1 MKIPGFIIFLVLLV
15 IVAAMIR
22 YVTRRKG
29 TAGDGLDAASIRPL
43 LEKHVKFYQRLSEA
57 QQQQFEQRVLNFLQR
72 VSVTGVGVTVTELD
86 RVLVG
91 ASAIIPIFA
100 FPDWHYTNLR
110 EILLYPETFNA
121 DFAQR
126 GPDRDILGMIGNG
139 PLQQVMML
147 SRQALEQ
154 GFANTTD
161 KRNTAI
167 HEFVHLI
174 DKTDGDTDGIPEA
187 LLQHQYS
194 IPWIQLIR
202 RCIQEILQNRS
213 DIDVY
218 GATNEAEFFAV
229 VSEYFFERPE
239 LLREKHPELYAMLE
253 KIFKNDIAG
262 QR

>member
-1 MKIPGFIIFLVLLV
+1 MKTLGFIIFVVLLLLVV
-15 IVAAMIR
+15 IMIR

-29 TAGDGLDAASIRPL
+29 TAADGLDAATIRPL
-43 LEKHVKFYQRLSEA
+43 LEKHVKFYQHLAPEKQA
-57 QQQQFEQRVLNFLQR
+57 EFETRVLDFLKR
-72 VSVTGVGVTVTELD
+72 VSVTGVGVTVSELD

-100 FPDWHYTNLR
+100 FPGWHYTNLR

-121 DFAQR
+121 DFAQQ
-126 GPDRDILGMIGNG
+126 GPDRDILGMVGNG

-147 SRQALEQ
+147 SRQALEH
-154 GFANTTD
+154 GFANTSD

-202 RCIQEILQNRS
+202 RCIQEIRQNHS

-229 VSEYFFERPE
+229 VSEYFFERPD
-239 LLREKHPELYAMLE
+239 LLKSRHPELYAMLE
-253 KIFKNDIAG
+253 KIFKSDPAS